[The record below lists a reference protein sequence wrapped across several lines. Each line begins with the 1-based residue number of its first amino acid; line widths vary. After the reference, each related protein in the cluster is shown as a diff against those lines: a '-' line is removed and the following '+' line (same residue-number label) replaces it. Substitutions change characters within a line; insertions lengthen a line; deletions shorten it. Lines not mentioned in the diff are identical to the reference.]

1 MDVAILDIMVKI
13 EASSCYLYTRT
24 LKQKPKLLI
33 RNYEGGNSSNKR
45 TADVNGIF
53 KNSKTQ
59 LLNNSTQQFNNS
71 TTQ

>member
-1 MDVAILDIMVKI
+1 MVKNVVFSFCLFT
-13 EASSCYLYTRT
+13 ET